1 MCFRFF
7 GYKSLQEFDRLT
19 IPELNLMSEAL
30 AYMQVDKQND
40 LHTLAFLTVAAGA
53 TKKRGND
60 IVPVYKKYTDFFNYE
75 KELEKLKKESD
86 PKKDR
91 MYKKLSKL
99 VNREKG
105 GEGGE

>member
-1 MCFRFF
+1 M
-7 GYKSLQEFDRLT
+7 QEFDRLT

-60 IVPVYKKYTDFFNYE
+60 IVPVYKEYTDFFNYE
-75 KELEKLKKESD
+75 KELEELKNESD
-86 PKKDR
+86 PKR
-91 MYKKLSKL
+91 NRVYKKLSKL